1 MDALELP
8 VTDKIWVIILD
19 FVLEA
24 AERYSIDATDFS

>member
-1 MDALELP
+1 MDTLELP

-24 AERYSIDATDFS
+24 AERYSAP